1 MSRIEEVIKAILG
14 EGEITSDLI
23 SRLEKIFEAIYED
36 GMYKGYTLSRSEEI
50 VLAILKGER
59 YDGPAIGRIEQILK
73 AIANDGHYDGPVI
86 SRVEEL
92 LIKWFTE
99 YHKVV
104 EFTGEFPATIRS
116 TGNDIVNYRIY
127 GNTVQDGEPSPDN
140 PVDVVGCGVPV
151 NIELDEPLCGI
162 GEYKDTLDLA
172 TGIVTRRIKKLVLT
186 GEEAWNT
193 ASSFSTKFEGYFAA
207 YLRVSGSLNN
217 FKLVSN
223 IGTYAGVVGSAPSG
237 EHFTSTTNFLYF
249 HLSNERLGI
258 LDTDNLSERLTK
270 FKDYIKQYIKTHDI
284 FLWYV
289 LAEPETETIS
299 VPKGLTGTIEG
310 YLIQDGEPT
319 PDNPIYPKANGGD
332 LTPQK
337 TNLLANR
344 TIKPNGYF
352 DTSGTW
358 VPDKSYQTYT
368 SVPVTEDLYSLS
380 FTKIQNGSEIYLNL
394 FDAQMNLLANITP
407 YEGPAG
413 NLNFT
418 IHQTG
423 NLAISYNPSAI
434 SDLVLVHGEEPGPT
448 EPPTYGIPLG
458 YKLPI
463 VTSGVNLFDKDNTI
477 TGLYN
482 QYGSWQNVAY
492 CETSEFIHVRPGS
505 YCLSQKH
512 IPQAPQE
519 TLYINFWDVDKNF
532 VKNLGKYTTTTSGYR
547 AYAVDD
553 VGYVTVSY
561 TTERTMDIMLTPGS
575 TPPTQYEPYHHPI
588 TTDIYLGSEPLH
600 KIGDYA
606 DYVDF
611 ERGVVVRNVK
621 KLVLTGEETW
631 DVDYCSFKLKTVYNI
646 LSLDIARNTD
656 YAKSSHYKIEKFPSS
671 TNLDDGEFY
680 LYSPGYE
687 LRIKDDQYTSINDF
701 KSYLADQYNNGTPIT
716 IWYVLQTP
724 EEEILPVPFP
734 KIPTFDGTTILDV
747 PEDLYP
753 RPSKVELE
761 YYGDLYMTADNKLY
775 RMPNGEFLGG

>member
-36 GMYKGYTLSRSEEI
+36 KMYKGYTLSRSEMI
-50 VLAILKGER
+50 VCCMLEGTR
-59 YDGPAIGRIEQILK
+59 YDGPVIGRIEQILK

-116 TGNDIVNYRIY
+116 TGNDIVDYRIY

-151 NIELDEPLCGI
+151 NIELGEPLCGI

-172 TGIVTRRIKKLVLT
+172 TGVVTRRVKKLVLT
-186 GEEAWNT
+186 GEEDWRLYIPTSFPNYFRYRFETNT
-193 ASSFSTKFEGYFAA
+193 RYVIDNVGINSHHIFVARNLANTKLIGCTVIGSTSSP
-207 YLRVSGSLNN
+207 SGSTVAIRPPEYEMWSVDD
-217 FKLVSN
+217 FKSYLADQYSN
-223 IGTYAGVVGSAPSG
+223 GTPVTV
-237 EHFTSTTNFLYF
+237 
-249 HLSNERLGI
+249 
-258 LDTDNLSERLTK
+258 
-270 FKDYIKQYIKTHDI
+270 
-284 FLWYV
+284 WYV
-289 LAEPETETIS
+289 LQTPETETIQ

-319 PDNPIYPKANGGD
+319 PDNPIYPVANGGD

-337 TNLLANR
+337 TNLLTDR

-368 SVPVTEDLYSLS
+368 SAPVTEDLYSLS
-380 FTKIQNGSEIYLNL
+380 FTGIQNGSEIYLNL

-423 NLAISYNPSAI
+423 NLAISYNPNAV

-448 EPPTYGIPLG
+448 KSPTYSIPLG

-463 VTSGVNLFDKDNTI
+463 VTSGVNLFDKDDMI
-477 TGLYN
+477 EG
-482 QYGSWQNVAY
+482 QYYGDNGVVGFDDRFSVTDFIPVNANEIYVHKFFGDFSGSQLFTRVM
-492 CETSEFIHVRPGS
+492 H
-505 YCLSQKH
+505 
-512 IPQAPQE
+512 
-519 TLYINFWDVDKNF
+519 WDKNKNF
-532 VKNLGKYTTTTSGYR
+532 VSQIFKQSAYDTTPHIIKTVVDGYITLSVPTNFSPYTT
-547 AYAVDD
+547 
-553 VGYVTVSY
+553 
-561 TTERTMDIMLTPGS
+561 IIKGS
-575 TPPTQYEPYHHPI
+575 TPPTQYEPYHPPI
-588 TTDIYLGSEPLH
+588 TTDIYLGAEPLH

-621 KLVLTGEETW
+621 KLVLDNPRSLRRWRTRYEAAFERWILEFTQCNGGGSVMYSAVEGITVGRWNEQYMSIKIADNLTGLNA
-631 DVDYCSFKLKTVYNI
+631 DS
-646 LSLDIARNTD
+646 
-656 YAKSSHYKIEKFPSS
+656 PSS
-671 TNLDDGEFY
+671 EATEKIYEILDDLSVKGM
-680 LYSPGYE
+680 PV
-687 LRIKDDQYTSINDF
+687 IAWYT
-701 KSYLADQYNNGTPIT
+701 LAK
-716 IWYVLQTP
+716 P
-724 EEEILPVPFP
+724 EEETPPVPFP

-761 YYGDLYMTADNKLY
+761 YYGDLYMTADNRLY